1 MKKEAIRR
9 IFSHIPELYTER
21 LYLRGMLVADAPD
34 MFDYARDPEV
44 SRFLTWE
51 PHPHVKFTKSYL
63 TCVGQQYRTGDF
75 FDWAVIHRESGRMIG
90 TCGFTSFRYESNA
103 GEIGYVLHP
112 DFRGQGLATEA
123 VRAVLSFGFEELELH
138 RIEARYMQENIAS
151 RRLMERVG
159 MTFEGFAREAELVK
173 GSYRTIGRCAILRRE
188 YMNE

>member
-9 IFSHIPELYTER
+9 IFSHIPELYTQR

-34 MFDYARDPEV
+34 MFDYAKNPEV
-44 SRFLTWE
+44 SRFLTWD
-51 PHPHVKFTKSYL
+51 PHPNVKFTKAYL

-75 FDWAVIHRESGRMIG
+75 FDWAVIHRDSGRMIG
-90 TCGFTSFRYESNA
+90 TCGFTSFRYESNV

-123 VRAVLSFGFEELELH
+123 VRAVITFGFEELALH
-138 RIEARYMQENIAS
+138 RIEARYMQENEAS

-173 GSYRTIGRCAILRRE
+173 GEYRTIGRCAILRRE